1 MPIVE
6 IHLLGTFEIYV
17 DNQLVSHP
25 LARSKK
31 LRHLVEFL
39 ILNRNRAVP
48 NEEVMEALW
57 PTRKNKDPRNALKLL
72 IHRLRAGLIEGGA
85 PEDLDFLITR
95 QCTCRWNPEIYC
107 IYDFEKFDAL
117 CTVRMNDKGNE
128 DVLYIR
134 LGSACDLY
142 QGKLM
147 ADASG
152 ELWQQEIS
160 DRMHKNFL
168 DAANCLI
175 EMMDKRRMHEEI
187 LKLCRRILYIEPG
200 KEEIHQAY
208 ILALAQAGHN
218 QMAIEH
224 YLEITRQVYDK
235 KGIQPPEKLRRLYQQ
250 IVETERKSSADI
262 DLICEELR
270 EKEEIPGAFVC
281 SYDVFREVY
290 RLEARS
296 MARYDTCAAIALLTI
311 SDVYQKEPDP
321 KLIAK
326 AMTQFLECVRM
337 SLRRGDM
344 IARYSATQVVIMLP
358 TATTEMGEAVC
369 ERVKR
374 NFKREY
380 PKTKVIISHSLRP
393 IESVESS
400 LMMLQRR
407 HV

>member
-6 IHLLGTFEIYV
+6 VHLLGTFEIYV

-57 PTRKNKDPRNALKLL
+57 PKRKNKDPRNALKLL

-85 PEDLDFLITR
+85 PEDLEFLITR
-95 QCTCRWNPEIYC
+95 QCTCRWNPEIHC
-107 IYDFEKFDAL
+107 IYDFEKFDTL
-117 CTVRMNDKGNE
+117 CTVSLNDRGNE
-128 DVLYIR
+128 DVVYIR

-152 ELWQQEIS
+152 EWWQQEIS
-160 DRMHKNFL
+160 ERMHNKFL
-168 DAANCLI
+168 NAAKSLI
-175 EMMDKRRMHEEI
+175 QMMDERRMHEEI
-187 LKLCRRILYIEPG
+187 LKLCQRILYIDPE
-200 KEEIHQAY
+200 KEEIHRAY
-208 ILALAQAGHN
+208 IFALAQAGHN
-218 QMAIEH
+218 QMAIDH
-224 YLEITRQVYDK
+224 YLEITKRYYNK
-235 KGIQPPEKLRRLYQQ
+235 KGIQPPEKLNRLYQQ
-250 IVETERKSSADI
+250 IVETERKTSADI

-270 EKEEIPGAFVC
+270 EKEEIPGAFMC
-281 SYDVFREVY
+281 SYEVFREVY

-311 SDVYQKEPDP
+311 SDAYQKEPDD
-321 KLIAK
+321 KVMAK
-326 AMTQFLECVRM
+326 AMAQLLECVRM

-344 IARYSATQVVIMLP
+344 VARYSPTQIVIMLP